1 MSLLGSISVLP
12 ALFLQVKPGS
22 SKFRLE
28 SGETKTR
35 DGKTGD
41 KGGETGDKGGKTGDK
56 GGETGDKG
64 GKTGDK
70 GGKTGDKGGGLWRSL
85 LEELD
90 SQAGSCEQAGGARYC
105 C

>member
-1 MSLLGSISVLP
+1 MFYTVGGCRSLIELVILP

-41 KGGETGDKGGKTGDK
+41 KGGKTGDK
-56 GGETGDKG
+56 GGE
-64 GKTGDK
+64 
-70 GGKTGDKGGGLWRSL
+70 LCRSL